1 MNQGSIEA
9 KYLLSQNLING
20 FGIAK
25 DFEAGM
31 CLLTEAAAAGHPQ
44 ATYQM
49 AVFYKIGRGVPK
61 DEKKAN
67 ALLEVAA
74 NNVSNTP
81 CLVSPNCVGPGVN
94 GGVGCDEWTA
104 LHAREEHALSGRLG
118 RY

>member
-74 NNVSNTP
+74 NNVSNAH
-81 CLVSPNCVGPGVN
+81 SMSCVAKLCRSRGQWRRWV
-94 GGVGCDEWTA
+94 
-104 LHAREEHALSGRLG
+104 R
-118 RY
+118 